1 MADEILAKALG
12 AIGRK
17 ERTVSEMTEWLRER
31 DYEEEEVDRVVA
43 FLIENE
49 ALDDQRFAIA
59 FANDKRELSGWGSD
73 RIEEVLRRRGL
84 RGDQIRVALNQE
96 VEVGEVDRAVGILL
110 KKGAQVDDPRDRQK
124 ALGLL
129 ARRGY
134 CAEDAYAAI
143 RRLETY

>member
-1 MADEILAKALG
+1 MADEVLAKALG

-17 ERTVSEMTEWLRER
+17 ERTESELTAWLRER
-31 DYEEEEVDRVVA
+31 DVEEDEIERVVR

-49 ALDDQRFAIA
+49 ALNDQRFAIA
-59 FANDKRELSGWGSD
+59 YANDKRELSGWGSD
-73 RIEEVLRRRGL
+73 RIEEVLRKRGI

-96 VEVGEVDRAVGILL
+96 VEVGEVDRAVGVLL
-110 KKGAQVDDPRDRQK
+110 QKGARVDDPKDRQK

-143 RRLETY
+143 RRLETS

>member
-1 MADEILAKALG
+1 MADEVLAKALG

-17 ERTVSEMTEWLRER
+17 ERTESELTAWLRER
-31 DYEEEEVDRVVA
+31 DVEEDEIERVVR

-49 ALDDQRFAIA
+49 ALNDQRFAIA
-59 FANDKRELSGWGSD
+59 YANDKRELSGWGSD
-73 RIEEVLRRRGL
+73 RIEEVLRKRGI

-96 VEVGEVDRAVGILL
+96 VEVGEVDRAVGVLL
-110 KKGAQVDDPRDRQK
+110 QKGARVDDPKDRQK

-134 CAEDAYAAI
+134 CGEDAYAAI
-143 RRLETY
+143 RRLETS